1 MYNNTLETV
10 RNEKKVEDTVAFLA
24 RQELNSDDFSIASF
38 KQEMRT
44 PLHRKPQLKI
54 NCSLKK
60 QKHEYLIHA

>member
-10 RNEKKVEDTVAFLA
+10 RNEKKVEDTVVFLS

-38 KQEMRT
+38 KQEMRMS
-44 PLHRKPQLKI
+44 LHRKPQLKI

-60 QKHEYLIHA
+60 QKHEYLIHT